1 MKLQLVRCVA
11 ALACAASAVQAQI
24 VTTRVSIT
32 PGGVQPNGYCIDAVI
47 SADGRVAAFTSRANN
62 LDAADTN
69 SVDDVYV
76 ADLASGALE
85 LVSVN
90 ASGQAGDDR
99 SGKASLSRDGRYV
112 VFHSFA
118 DNLGAGALASSS
130 LYLRDRLL
138 GVTELLSVGLGG
150 SPTEGSM
157 GVISADAGFV
167 VFASSAADLVASDT
181 NGLADIFLID
191 RSAGTTERVNLG
203 AGGAELLGG
212 SSARPTLSPDGRFI
226 VFESWAENVLPGGVA
241 GYPHLFLIDRQSGA
255 TERLNVSST
264 GVVGLGSFGPAT
276 ATVSADGRF
285 VAFTSTAATLVAGD
299 ANSQGDVFLRDRLLG
314 QTTLETNTHQGWIN
328 RALPM
333 GCALSQ
339 DGRTLGFSTTY
350 VTGVPNPP
358 RHVWLKNLSTGFV
371 TCASVNGLNQQGN
384 RQSFDVALSE
394 DGTRVVFRSDATNLV
409 PNDTNSLRDVFL
421 HELPTVPLP
430 TSFCTAKTNSLGCT
444 PTITWSGLP
453 SASAG
458 SGFII
463 GAQQVLPHMS
473 GALRYS
479 SQGNAQPWQGGLIC
493 TAAGNPGRTWPQ
505 TASASGAPPC
515 TGEYAFDFNQFI
527 ASGVNPIL
535 IAGQR
540 VFVQYYMRDPASTYG
555 WGLSNGLDFTI
566 LP

>member
-1 MKLQLVRCVA
+1 MKLQLVRCAA
-11 ALACAASAVQAQI
+11 ALACAASAVQAQV
-24 VTTRVSIT
+24 VTKRVSIT

-157 GVISADAGFV
+157 GVISADARFV

-203 AGGAELLGG
+203 PGGAEPIGG
-212 SSARPTLSPDGRFI
+212 PSYRPTLSPDGRFI
-226 VFESWAENVLPGGVA
+226 LFESGAQNLVPGGVV
-241 GYPHLFLIDRQSGA
+241 GDVDLFLLDRQSGA
-255 TERLNVSST
+255 IERVNVSTT
-264 GVVGLGSFGPAT
+264 GLIGSGVHRAGG
-276 ATVSADGRF
+276 VSADGRF
-285 VAFTSTAATLVAGD
+285 VAFRSSALNLVAGD
-299 ANSQGDVFLRDRLLG
+299 ANGEADVFLRDRLLG
-314 QTTLETNTHQGWIN
+314 KTTLETNTHQGWIN
-328 RALPM
+328 RATPSA
-333 GCALSQ
+333 CALSP
-339 DGRTLGFSTTY
+339 DGRMLAFATTY

-358 RHVWLKNLSTGFV
+358 HHAWLKNLSTGIV
-371 TCASVNGLNQQGN
+371 TCASVTDLNLQGDK
-384 RQSFDVALSE
+384 RSIGASLSE
-394 DGTRVVFRSDATNLV
+394 DGTRVVFWSDATNLV
-409 PNDTNSLRDVFL
+409 PNDTNSGSDVFL
-421 HELPTVPLP
+421 HELPATPLP
-430 TSFCTAKTNSLGCT
+430 TSYCTAKTNSLGCT
-444 PTITWSGLP
+444 PTITWSGMP

-473 GALRYS
+473 GALHYGTR
-479 SQGNAQPWQGGLIC
+479 GIAIPWNGGLRC
-493 TAAGNPGRTWPQ
+493 TTDGNPGRTWPQ